1 MMRSPVILGVISSLR
16 PRRSG
21 MRLGGHGVTA
31 SSGQEGWERVC
42 STPRKTFDF
51 TRETVKRSDR
61 ETVSFVVGVRE
72 KTRDHRTRHH
82 VFYRLQSANG
92 VDVRLLVLL
101 PTCRDVTSR
110 APFTIDDLETRW
122 RFCCLRRNR
131 KHTRVA
137 NRQPC
142 RQQSSADQVRGARRR
157 VPSFSQASSAH
168 ARHVARRHS
177 RLAPLYSDSRP
188 RISSSTTTLVEPLC
202 LSATGVALLVSYA

>member
-1 MMRSPVILGVISSLR
+1 MMRSPVILGVMSSLR

-21 MRLGGHGVTA
+21 MRLGGHSDRRPKGECMQHA
-31 SSGQEGWERVC
+31 
-42 STPRKTFDF
+42 KDF
-51 TRETVKRSDR
+51 TRETVKRS
-61 ETVSFVVGVRE
+61 VSLWACRE
-72 KTRDHRTRHH
+72 KKRDHRTRRH
-82 VFYRLQSANG
+82 VFYRLQSAYG
-92 VDVRLLVLL
+92 ETYDC
-101 PTCRDVTSR
+101 CRDRCREPETS
-110 APFTIDDLETRW
+110 PPELHLYDLETPIHWETRW

-142 RQQSSADQVRGARRR
+142 RQQSSADQVRWARRR